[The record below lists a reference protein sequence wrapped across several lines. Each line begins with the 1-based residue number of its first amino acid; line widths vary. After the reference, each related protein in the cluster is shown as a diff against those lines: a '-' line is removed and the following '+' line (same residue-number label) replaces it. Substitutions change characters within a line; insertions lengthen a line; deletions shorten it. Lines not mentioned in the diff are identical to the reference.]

1 MSGSGGRRRSSARVR
16 LVRTGSTAVA
26 GALTV
31 GALAGCASGSPSPAS
46 VSVPGRDTSAV
57 PHIRPLPA
65 AAVPSYDPK
74 KGARTDVVAGS
85 CDRDNGAWHFGGLVR
100 NQGRQPRAYRIVV
113 DFVTDDDSTVVD
125 TKVVEVPDVQAGAS
139 ADWSVAGAPDGD
151 DLRCVIRNVQ
161 FD

>member
-1 MSGSGGRRRSSARVR
+1 MSGSGGRLRSSARAR
-16 LVRTGSTAVA
+16 LVRIGSTAVA
-26 GALTV
+26 GVLTV

-46 VSVPGRDTSAV
+46 APGRGTSAV
-57 PHIRPLPA
+57 PHSRPLPA

-85 CDRDNGAWHFGGLVR
+85 CDRDNGAWPFGGLVR
-100 NQGRQPRAYRIVV
+100 NQGSQPRAYRIVV
-113 DFVTDDDSTVVD
+113 DFVTDDSTVVD
-125 TKVVEVPDVQAGAS
+125 TKVVEVPDVPAGAS
-139 ADWSVAGAPDGD
+139 TDWSVAGAADGE